1 MGDQELGIV
10 ALVTILV
17 LSIFIIRGAIKT
29 FRRNWVVALLLL
41 ILFSPIWIIWAVVEI
56 FTGPIS
62 TPLESNAKST
72 QNINVTVM
80 NNRGEEEQTLGEFE
94 TKTKSSTTAKASLLM
109 GAAALVKTSKPT
121 KTPQAMARNGN
132 VRNLNCHHK
141 SKNKWVVTYET
152 LHSSSGWI
160 PEKKEISP
168 GISGFSTWGGT
179 VDIRWH

>member
-1 MGDQELGIV
+1 
-10 ALVTILV
+10 
-17 LSIFIIRGAIKT
+17 
-29 FRRNWVVALLLL
+29 
-41 ILFSPIWIIWAVVEI
+41 
-56 FTGPIS
+56 
-62 TPLESNAKST
+62 
-72 QNINVTVM
+72 
-80 NNRGEEEQTLGEFE
+80 
-94 TKTKSSTTAKASLLM
+94 M